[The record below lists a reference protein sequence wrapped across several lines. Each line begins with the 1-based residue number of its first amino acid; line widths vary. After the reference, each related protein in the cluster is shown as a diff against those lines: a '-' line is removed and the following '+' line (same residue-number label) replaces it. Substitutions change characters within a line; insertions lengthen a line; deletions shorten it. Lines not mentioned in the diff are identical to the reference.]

1 MIELQFDD
9 SQVKQLLNAVV
20 RNMTNP
26 QPALHKI
33 GEVVKAGIKD
43 NFEEGGAYSSP
54 DNLIGG
60 SKKWKPLSPVTK
72 KIKARQGKKG
82 PYQILVDSARLRN
95 SINSKTDKESVE
107 IGTNVEYAAMQ
118 HFGAKK
124 GEFGIHDVLVKAHIR
139 NIQNYFVFN
148 SKYSSS
154 GRTVKGSRGKS
165 LGGSAIKG
173 RGGKTA
179 VAVKAHQRRMP
190 IPFGNIPARP
200 FMTIH
205 PTTLEDMV
213 EILSK
218 FILDEK

>member
-1 MIELQFDD
+1 MTIELQFDD

-26 QPALHKI
+26 QPALHRI
-33 GEVVKAGIKD
+33 GEVIKAGIKD

-107 IGTNVEYAAMQ
+107 IGTNVEYAAIH
-118 HFGAKK
+118 HFGSQKEWKGVSNDAFTSIVNGIASKSFKAKALK
-124 GEFGIHDVLVKAHIR
+124 RKRRLL
-139 NIQNYFVFN
+139 
-148 SKYSSS
+148 
-154 GRTVKGSRGKS
+154 RGY
-165 LGGSAIKG
+165 
-173 RGGKTA
+173 
-179 VAVKAHQRRMP
+179 
-190 IPFGNIPARP
+190 IPARP

-205 PTTLEDMV
+205 PTTLEAMV